1 MIASAPSLRYPIGLI
16 AAIAGISSAV
26 AQTPRTTD
34 ELVVLSAFEVSA
46 TAGSGYRTSN
56 AASGTKS
63 QKPLIELPSS
73 VAIVTRDFI
82 DDMVSRQTIGDIL
95 KFAVAGAPPAT
106 NRNNFLQLRGQRFEA
121 PFLDGMRVSN
131 SPNELSV
138 IESIEILKGPNAILY
153 GTRAP
158 AGGLVNRIT
167 KKPLHE
173 AAYNFTLQMGSYGFY
188 RGEADLTGPLGGP
201 EAKFAYRL
209 VAAKQED
216 KGYRGRYDQD
226 ALSPMLQFTSNNTI
240 LRYQFMWAE
249 TFTLGKFP
257 GGISNPDGTPFLGG
271 GRNQDYRAP
280 WSYTLEDTSNHVFT
294 WIQRWGDWDSRL
306 AFGHD
311 QTGRVDEEHR
321 RQGPVNF
328 ATGLANHRYFGQSW
342 AQLFQNLQQDITGSY
357 NIGALSM
364 ATNAGWS
371 WQRQLDKRDRQEIN
385 LANGQRIGAYSRVTT
400 GTPGVGQLSITNP
413 NFAAIPLPA
422 SQDRIIPGQYKDSRV
437 DVRNFTAYLVQSFD
451 PIPDRLSLTLGASFV
466 NEKSDNQDLPDG
478 TQLAASRRDKDDDL
492 LYSVGAVYHVSD
504 AFKIYGQTA
513 TTFSPNQASAQTP
526 QGVRPPA
533 VVGKSYEV
541 GAKWNLL
548 EDRFWGTFSL
558 YELNLKGFATYN
570 SAIDAFV
577 VTDTSNRGAEFELG
591 ARPVPGWDLIMT
603 VFTANVS
610 GPNNTPVNQSFKE
623 TWSLWTKYTFGSS
636 AGAGWYVGGGAFHRG
651 TLFFATGANSP
662 GYTSYDLIAGYNS
675 RRWSLALRAVNVNDA
690 IYNIGSTGGG
700 NIDISLP
707 PHYQATFTFRF

>member
-1 MIASAPSLRYPIGLI
+1 MNASTPNLRYPIGLI
-16 AAIAGISSAV
+16 AVIAGIASAV
-26 AQTPRTTD
+26 AQTPTTTK
-34 ELVVLSAFEVSA
+34 EPVVLSAFEVSA
-46 TAGSGYRTSN
+46 TAGAGYRTSN

-95 KFAVAGAPPAT
+95 KFSVAGAPPAT

-121 PFLDGMRVSN
+121 PFMDGMRVSN
-131 SPNELSV
+131 SPNELST

-167 KKPLHE
+167 KKPLYE
-173 AAYNFTLQMGSYGFY
+173 AAQNVKLQVGSYGFY

-201 EAKFAYRL
+201 GAKFAYRL

-226 ALSPMLQFTSNNTI
+226 ALSPMLQFTSHNTI

-257 GGISNPDGTPFLGG
+257 GGIANPDGTPFLGG

-306 AFGHD
+306 AYGHD
-311 QTGRVDEEHR
+311 QVGREDEEYR

-328 ATGLANHRYFGQSW
+328 TTGLANHRYFGQSIS
-342 AQLFQNLQQDITGSY
+342 QLFQNLQQDISGYY
-357 NIGALSM
+357 NIGTLAM

-371 WQRQLDKRDRQEIN
+371 WQRQLDKRDRQQIN
-385 LANGQRIGAYSRVTT
+385 LVNGQRIGAFSRATT

-422 SQDRIIPGQYKDSRV
+422 SQDRIVRGQYNDSRV

-478 TQLAASRRDKDDDL
+478 TQLAARRRDKDDDL

-504 AFKIYGQTA
+504 AFKLYGQTA

-548 EDRFWGTFSL
+548 EDSLWGTFSL
-558 YELNLKGFATYN
+558 YELNLEGFATYN

-591 ARPVPGWDLIMT
+591 ARPVPGWDVILTGFI
-603 VFTANVS
+603 ANVS
-610 GPNNTPVNQSFKE
+610 GPNDTRVNQSFKE
-623 TWSLWTKYTFGSS
+623 TWSLWTKYTFGSG
-636 AGAGWYVGGGAFHRG
+636 AAAGWYVGGGAFHRG
-651 TLFFATGANSP
+651 TLYFATGANSP

-675 RRWSLALRAVNVNDA
+675 RRWSIAVRAVNVNDA
-690 IYNIGSTGGG
+690 LYNIGSTGGG